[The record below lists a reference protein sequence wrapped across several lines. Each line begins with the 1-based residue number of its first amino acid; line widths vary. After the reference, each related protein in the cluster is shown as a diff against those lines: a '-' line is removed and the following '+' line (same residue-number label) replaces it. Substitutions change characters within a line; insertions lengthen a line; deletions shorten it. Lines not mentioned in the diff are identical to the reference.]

1 MVNYGAAF
9 RLPFSNWGRLG
20 ILFVLTLVI
29 SALSEA
35 ASVVSSQGKYALA
48 GVALGL
54 LLAVLVLFLVMI
66 FFSLIAAGYGLRI
79 AGSAARGRN
88 EFSSFENFFS
98 LVIPGLKYFLATLI
112 YFIPFLIAM
121 AIGFA
126 LVVGGVAAPSSGLAA
141 AGMVLLIPVLLAWLV
156 LAAYV
161 LPMLMAH
168 FAYEG
173 RFSAFFE
180 LRKVLRYAFTSAYF
194 VPWLAAFGYSIA
206 LFLPYFVILVP
217 VTILSIVN
225 PFASLLAAPVSA
237 LYSTI
242 LTPTASNLYGQAYY
256 DVRVAERGKA
266 AVGRLHVARKK

>member
-9 RLPFSNWGRLG
+9 RLPFSNWGRFG
-20 ILFVLTLVI
+20 ALFLLSLVI

-35 ASVVSSQGKYALA
+35 ASVVSSRGKYALA
-48 GVALGL
+48 GVALEL
-54 LLAVLVLFLVMI
+54 LLAVLVLFIVMI

-88 EFSSFENFFS
+88 ELSSFENFFS

-112 YFIPFLIAM
+112 YFIPFLTVI
-121 AIGFA
+121 AIGAA

-141 AGMVLLIPVLLAWLV
+141 AGVVLLIPVLLAWLV
-156 LAAYV
+156 LAAYI

-206 LFLPYFVILVP
+206 LFLPYFIILVP
-217 VTILSIVN
+217 VTILSIIN
-225 PFASLLAAPVSA
+225 PFASLLAAPVNA
-237 LYSTI
+237 LYSAI
-242 LTPTASNLYGQAYY
+242 LTPTIMNLYGQAYY
-256 DVRVAERGKA
+256 GVKSGEKAKGAVA
-266 AVGRLHVARKK
+266 RLHVARKK